1 MPVVDQ
7 LLLPKVISCLE
18 SKVETSFMAVMVAAT
33 ELVAAK
39 VIVFVPT
46 ERLVDEVIAAV
57 GVRESIVVYVSYS

>member
-1 MPVVDQ
+1 
-7 LLLPKVISCLE
+7 
-18 SKVETSFMAVMVAAT
+18 MAVMVAAT
-33 ELVAAK
+33 ELVAEK